1 MVTHVIVLT
10 GLDRRH
16 PGPPPVGDIRGAEE
30 NGSVSLFAFAPSR
43 GPRWPLAIQAALGIA
58 APTALMTLLGQPA
71 LGYIAAS
78 GAFTVLFAGSAPV
91 VERAR
96 ILPFVAAGLITCA
109 ILGALVAGNA
119 LLVSVGVV
127 VVAIASAALA
137 FGFRLGPPGPLFFV
151 LVFGLSAHVLASG
164 AVDPLTYLA
173 AFSGGCLFS
182 FLVALAPLVRP
193 RVRALPARPLRELL
207 PGPRLTADSRLL
219 LLRVAIV
226 AVIGVLLG
234 LVIDPERTYW
244 VVGSAVAVIGV
255 AAARRAAFERGL
267 HRMLGT
273 IIGAGLYIALSLLH
287 PAGVWLAVLLGALQF
302 TIELVVVR
310 HYALA
315 LVFITP
321 LVLLLTGAATG
332 AIGSVDVAL
341 ERIVD
346 TVVGAALGAASGVL
360 HARARPTEA

>member
-1 MVTHVIVLT
+1 M
-10 GLDRRH
+10 
-16 PGPPPVGDIRGAEE
+16 
-30 NGSVSLFAFAPSR
+30 SLFALAPKR
-43 GPRWPLAIQAALGIA
+43 GPRWHLATQAALGIA
-58 APTALMTLLGQPA
+58 VPIAVMTLLGEPS

-78 GAFTVLFAGSAPV
+78 GAFTVLFAGTAPV
-91 VERAR
+91 LDRAR
-96 ILPFVAAGLITCA
+96 ILPFVAAGLIVSA
-109 ILGALVAGNA
+109 ALGVAASANA
-119 LLVSVGVV
+119 WLVSIGVV

-151 LVFGLSAHVLASG
+151 LVFGLSAHVIASSPI
-164 AVDPLTYLA
+164 APLVYIAALA
-173 AFSGGCLFS
+173 AGCLFS
-182 FLVALAPLVRP
+182 YLVAMAPLLRP
-193 RVRALPARPLRELL
+193 RTRAITARPLRELL
-207 PGPRLTADSRLL
+207 PGPAFTADSRML

-234 LVIDPERTYW
+234 LVIDPTRTYW
-244 VVGSAVAVIGV
+244 IVGSAVAVIGV
-255 AAARRAAFERGL
+255 AAARRAAVQRGL

-273 IIGAGLYIALSLLH
+273 VVGAGVYALLALLH
-287 PAGVWLAVLLGALQF
+287 PSGLWLALLLGALQF

-332 AIGSVDVAL
+332 DIGSMDVAF

-346 TVVGAALGAASGVL
+346 TVVGAALGAASGLL
-360 HARARPTEA
+360 HPRADTKTD

>member
-1 MVTHVIVLT
+1 M
-10 GLDRRH
+10 
-16 PGPPPVGDIRGAEE
+16 
-30 NGSVSLFAFAPSR
+30 SLFAFAPSR
-43 GPRWPLAIQAALGIA
+43 GPRWPLATQAALGIA
-58 APTALMTLLGQPA
+58 VPIAAMTLLGQA
-71 LGYIAAS
+71 SLGYIAAS
-78 GAFTVLFAGSAPV
+78 GAFTVLFAGSAAV
-91 VERAR
+91 VDRAR
-96 ILPFVAAGLITCA
+96 ILPIVAGGLLGSA
-109 ILGALVAGNA
+109 VLGAAVAGNPV
-119 LLVSVGVV
+119 LVSIGVV
-127 VVAIASAALA
+127 VVAVVSAALA

-151 LVFGLSAHVLASG
+151 LVFGLTAHVLG
-164 AVDPLTYLA
+164 AGTIAPLLSLA
-173 AFSGGCLFS
+173 ALAGGCLFS
-182 FLVALAPLVRP
+182 YLVAMAPLVRP
-193 RVRALPARPLRELL
+193 RVRTMSRRPLRDLL
-207 PGPRLTADSRLL
+207 PGPTLTADSRLL

-273 IIGAGLYIALSLLH
+273 VVGAGVYIALSLLH
-287 PAGVWLAVLLGALQF
+287 PAGLWLAVLLGALQF

-332 AIGSVDVAL
+332 SIGSVDVAL
-341 ERIVD
+341 ERIID
-346 TVVGAALGAASGVL
+346 TIVGAALGAASGIL
-360 HARARPTEA
+360 HPRARTLGH